1 MMVIS
6 VANQKGGVGKTT
18 TALNLAFVYS
28 QDRKVLLVDIDA
40 QGNATTGL
48 GVTKN
53 ELKAT
58 TYDVLIN
65 DASAREAAIMVR
77 NNLYLIPANLD
88 LAGAEV
94 ELVNVLS
101 RETRLKAALEPL
113 KEEFDM
119 IIIDTPP
126 SLGLLTVNALVSSDW
141 VLVPIQCE
149 FFALEGVG
157 QLLKT
162 VNLVKKYLNTNLDV
176 LGFLLTMYDR
186 RTRLSQEVEAELRA
200 YFKDKVFK
208 TVIPRSTRVAE
219 APSYGQSILEYD
231 RRSPAAKAYND
242 LVEEIEERVQK
253 QTW

>member
-1 MMVIS
+1 MMIIS

-18 TALNLAFVYS
+18 TALNLAFVYA
-28 QDRKVLLVDIDA
+28 QNRKVLLVDMDA

-53 ELKAT
+53 ELKVT

-101 RETRLKAALEPL
+101 RETRLKMALEPL

-126 SLGLLTVNALVSSDW
+126 SLGLLTVNA

-200 YFKDKVFK
+200 YFREKVFK

-219 APSYGQSILEYD
+219 APSYGQSIMEYD
-231 RRSPAAKAYND
+231 KRSPAAKAYND
-242 LVEEIEERVQK
+242 LVEEIEGRVQK
-253 QTW
+253 QTR